1 MEKDDREWQA
11 GGVLPQETNYQG
23 THNDKVDKC

>member
-1 MEKDDREWQA
+1 MEKDDRERQA

-23 THNDKVDKC
+23 THNDKQSR